1 MAAEIRVDTIKS
13 RAGINTI
20 SLNNN
25 TLFVESYVG
34 IGTTNA
40 GEALQ
45 VDGNIRVGASTQSNY
60 IAFKGTNF
68 DGNPASGIWN
78 TYTHTYVG
86 ERIYDYTASN
96 SERSEL
102 LLFKGND
109 VKGNFGADRIRLV
122 AGEHRFDVLGVS
134 TAGTFEQVGVST
146 AAVNVVAITT
156 TGVGV
161 GTTSP
166 TQKIEI
172 NSDTFGGLRINT
184 NSEYP
189 ALWLAQGG
197 TDRWSITSNLNND
210 NAFVIRESGVADR
223 FNIKQGGSV
232 GIGTTNPGSL
242 LHLQSNNPTIQ
253 FVENDAAADHRRWLY
268 SVNSQELYWQGLT
281 DAGSGGANLFR
292 MTRSAEQ
299 INTFDA
305 LSAGVP
311 WFRINNSTARVGIG
325 LTNSAAKVHIRDDS
339 STRGRLIVQSTDQR
353 TTIGAYWESGVA
365 QYGYIQSTNDAESGA
380 TVLSLNP
387 FGGSVGIGTSVFP
400 NSDALLRVNGKGRF
414 IGTMTNGGGGYT
426 LCLSAYDSFG
436 QGSIG
441 GKPGI
446 SFYPTFDNFPSDQGP
461 RRTADIL
468 AGFNGGS
475 WGTQYLAFHV
485 GEASNDAQS
494 LTPERVRIIANGNVG
509 IASTTPGSR
518 LSVGG
523 SITELSQ
530 GQYWN
535 VVTQADVG
543 IGASQVPLN
552 QYLGQM
558 AFVDNHY
565 PSLTASSGTA
575 DANIILDCS
584 ATERYYHVASF
595 TADRTLYFNNFT
607 PGKEVVVYLRNT
619 NGSARTIT
627 VQASTTTTSHAN
639 VSLAPGAG
647 TIGAASV
654 STVTLAA
661 TSGTTVIWVSNIDG
675 NFAGGLIA

>member
-172 NSDTFGGLRINT
+172 NSDTLGGLRINT

-189 ALWLAQGG
+189 ALWLAQNG
-197 TDRWSITSNLNND
+197 DNKWSITSNLNGD
-210 NAFVIRESGVADR
+210 SGFVIRESGIADR
-223 FNIKQGGSV
+223 VNIKPGGSV
-232 GIGTTNPGSL
+232 GIGTTNPVSPLGGSAA
-242 LHLQSNNPTIQ
+242 LHIFGGNGLNVQSIAPSIFLTETDNSNNYYNLVVDGGAFGVRYNNNFPAPLQ
-253 FVENDAAADHRRWLY
+253 
-268 SVNSQELYWQGLT
+268 VNSSSVLV
-281 DAGSGGANLFR
+281 GSATSTGTASQPLQVTGGAYVSGNLGIGNTNPSYKLDVTGVVRLGNSVSQGAPSSSNLF
-292 MTRSAEQ
+292 TNAH
-299 INTFDA
+299 TL
-305 LSAGVP
+305 LSGQGGNYLAVGQYGV
-311 WFRINNSTARVGIG
+311 
-325 LTNSAAKVHIRDDS
+325 S
-339 STRGRLIVQSTDQR
+339 SNYAQWVQSSFVTPS
-353 TTIGAYWESGVA
+353 TTTYNI
-365 QYGYIQSTNDAESGA
+365 
-380 TVLSLNP
+380 VLQPL
-387 FGGSVGIGTSVFP
+387 G
-400 NSDALLRVNGKGRF
+400 
-414 IGTMTNGGGGYT
+414 
-426 LCLSAYDSFG
+426 
-436 QGSIG
+436 
-441 GKPGI
+441 
-446 SFYPTFDNFPSDQGP
+446 
-461 RRTADIL
+461 
-468 AGFNGGS
+468 
-475 WGTQYLAFHV
+475 
-485 GEASNDAQS
+485 
-494 LTPERVRIIANGNVG
+494 GNVG
-509 IASTTPGSR
+509 VGSTIPNAK
-518 LSVGG
+518 VAVAG

-627 VQASTTTTSHAN
+627 VQASTTTISHAN